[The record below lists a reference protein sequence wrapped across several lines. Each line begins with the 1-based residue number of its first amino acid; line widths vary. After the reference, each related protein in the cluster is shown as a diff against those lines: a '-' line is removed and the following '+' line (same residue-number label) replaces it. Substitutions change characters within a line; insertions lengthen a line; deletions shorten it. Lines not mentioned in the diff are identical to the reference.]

1 MCQPFPAAR
10 RFTRNCIPR
19 RRRARRAKASTRQ
32 AILGI
37 LARIPALAVV
47 PTATMAL
54 PALPG
59 LADAAAL
66 PLAADPIYAAMEVH
80 RAAVAAWDAI
90 YDARKETMK
99 REGRVRPTMEEVGAA
114 LAAGDVEESTREDLL
129 DVPPQ
134 SFESLPASLE
144 HFNQTR
150 TPGPHASTLLR
161 SPIFAA

>member
-1 MCQPFPAAR
+1 MFE
-10 RFTRNCIPR
+10 
-19 RRRARRAKASTRQ
+19 ASTRQ

-90 YDARKETMK
+90 YDARK
-99 REGRVRPTMEEVGAA
+99 R
-114 LAAGDVEESTREDLL
+114 
-129 DVPPQ
+129 Q
-134 SFESLPASLE
+134 
-144 HFNQTR
+144 
-150 TPGPHASTLLR
+150 
-161 SPIFAA
+161 